1 MIVSHVK
8 PESWVDTSEAGKI
21 QPSEVAGLVHVVS
34 LEAEDIE
41 LLRGPQGEPG
51 PQGPQGEPGPQG
63 PAGEGVGI
71 PGPQGEPG
79 PQGPQGDTGA
89 DGAPGPQGPKG
100 DPGADGAPG
109 PQGPQ
114 GLPGADGAPGPQ
126 GQQGEPGA
134 DGAPGPQGPQ
144 GPAGGGV
151 AGMVA
156 FFAQSTPPVGWLAA
170 NGALVSRATYAALF
184 AAIGTV
190 YGAGD
195 GATTFKLPDLRGE
208 FVRGLDSGRGID
220 AGRALGSGQGSQN
233 LSHNHG
239 GATGSIVDPLV
250 QGGSWVPNKV
260 DVTVSGG
267 VGSHSHSIASDGGA
281 EARPRNIAMLAC
293 ISTGG

>member
-1 MIVSHVK
+1 M
-8 PESWVDTSEAGKI
+8 P
-21 QPSEVAGLVHVVS
+21 
-34 LEAEDIE
+34 
-41 LLRGPQGEPG
+41 
-51 PQGPQGEPGPQG
+51 
-63 PAGEGVGI
+63 
-71 PGPQGEPG
+71 
-79 PQGPQGDTGA
+79 GA